1 MHTTA
6 RIVKAIATSKR
17 FENGPAS
24 VTRLSSRLIF
34 LNLRVMTGV
43 GLAQPMRNP
52 LKKLNPM
59 NGPKMLSAGMSR
71 VPMGSMWYMGLS
83 VMRPCSR
90 AVWSPRREAIQACAH
105 S

>member
-1 MHTTA
+1 
-6 RIVKAIATSKR
+6 
-17 FENGPAS
+17 
-24 VTRLSSRLIF
+24 
-34 LNLRVMTGV
+34 MTGV
-43 GLAQPMRNP
+43 GLAQPTSMKGRW
-52 LKKLNPM
+52 KPM
-59 NGPKMLSAGMSR
+59 SGPKMTRAGNSK